1 MNNES
6 SPSAERKAE
15 LLLLIVVVIWAS
27 NFPLAKFG
35 IQGLDIFLFNGIR
48 YVSAFLVM
56 IVLFRLRFTW
66 QETSSGDWLKMIGVG
81 FLANVVYQLAFIIGL
96 KFTTAGNSAILLA
109 TSPLWTAFWNARLH
123 KEAVER
129 TVWFGMGLSLVGIV
143 LIITGSGRAIEFG
156 SRGMIG
162 DIVSLAAAMLWALNT
177 NFQKPLLTTYSTM
190 QLSVIMVAVGAAVHA
205 LLALPDALT
214 VPWQTSSP
222 TYLLVGV
229 ISGVL
234 SIGVANVLWS
244 HGVKRL
250 GPSRTANMSN
260 LTPVLAFVI
269 SYLTLDE
276 QISWLHVVGGAVTL
290 LGVWIVRR

>member
-1 MNNES
+1 MKNTFA
-6 SPSAERKAE
+6 PSKERRAE

-27 NFPLAKFG
+27 NFPIAKYG

-48 YVSAFLVM
+48 YVSAF
-56 IVLFRLRFTW
+56 IVTLLLFRLRFTW
-66 QETSSGDWLKMIGVG
+66 QEMSRGDWLKMIGIG

-109 TSPLWTAFWNARLH
+109 TSPLWTVFWNARLH
-123 KEAVER
+123 RVAIER
-129 TVWFGMGLSLVGIV
+129 TVWVGMGLSLVGII
-143 LIITGSGRAIEFG
+143 LIITGSGRAIAFG
-156 SRGMIG
+156 SYGMIG

-190 QLSVIMVAVGAAVHA
+190 QLSVVMVAVGAVVHA

-214 VPWQTSSP
+214 VPWQTISL
-222 TYLLVGV
+222 TYLVAGV
-229 ISGVL
+229 VSGVL
-234 SIGVANVLWS
+234 SIGVANILWS

-269 SYLTLDE
+269 SSLTLDE
-276 QISWLHVVGGAVTL
+276 RISWLHVAGGAVTL
-290 LGVWIVRR
+290 FGVWIVRR

>member
-6 SPSAERKAE
+6 TPSKEHRAE

-27 NFPLAKFG
+27 NFSIAKFG

-48 YVSAFLVM
+48 YISAFIVM
-56 IVLFRLRFTW
+56 IVLFRFRCTW
-66 QETSSGDWLKMIGVG
+66 QETSRSDWAKMIGIG
-81 FLANVVYQLAFIIGL
+81 FLANVVYQLAFIVGL

-109 TSPLWTAFWNARLH
+109 TSPLWTVFWNARLH
-123 KEAVER
+123 KEAIER
-129 TVWFGMGLSLVGIV
+129 TVWFGMGLSLVGII

-156 SRGMIG
+156 SRGMVG

-190 QLSVIMVAVGAAVHA
+190 QLSVIMVAVGAVVHA

-214 VPWQTSSP
+214 ISWQTIAP
-222 TYLLVGV
+222 TYLLAGV

-260 LTPVLAFVI
+260 LTPVLAFMI

-290 LGVWIVRR
+290 FGVWIVRR